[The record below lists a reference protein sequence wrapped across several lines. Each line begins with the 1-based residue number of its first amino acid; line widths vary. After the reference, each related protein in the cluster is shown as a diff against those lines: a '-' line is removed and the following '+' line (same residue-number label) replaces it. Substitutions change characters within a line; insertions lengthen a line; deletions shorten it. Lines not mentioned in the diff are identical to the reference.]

1 MPNKTGMEILDRI
14 RANAVDWSIENGLKA
29 PVDAQNIIVTD
40 FGFKVTTVERLGKR
54 MATCTYLCDGTR
66 SMYELDKKGA

>member
-1 MPNKTGMEILDRI
+1 MNKTGKEILDGI
-14 RANAVDWSIENGLKA
+14 RQNAVDWSIENGLTK
-29 PVDAQNIIVTD
+29 PVDATNIMVTD
-40 FGFKVTTVERLGKR
+40 FGFKVTTAERNGGR